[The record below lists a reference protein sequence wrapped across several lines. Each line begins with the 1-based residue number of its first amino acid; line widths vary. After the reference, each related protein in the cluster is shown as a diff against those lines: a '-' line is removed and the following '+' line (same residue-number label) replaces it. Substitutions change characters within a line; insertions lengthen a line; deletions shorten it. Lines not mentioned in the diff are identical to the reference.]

1 MDPIAST
8 RSFSTSADREA
19 TAESSSSGVSWGAV
33 MAGALGAAALSLA
46 LLALGAGIGFSS
58 VSPWTH
64 DGASAKAI
72 GWGAIGWMV
81 LMQLLASA
89 LAGYLAGRLRTKWVN
104 VHTHEVYFRDTA
116 HGFLAWSAG
125 MVLTAGFLTSAA
137 ATLVG
142 EAAGAASG
150 AAAVTATS
158 EVSAADRYRIDTMLR
173 ASNPS
178 AERNNAVAAAEIAPI
193 IAANLARGSMVP
205 ADREYLAQLVA
216 ARTGV
221 SQTEAERRVDE
232 ADRDAREAADTARKA
247 AAHSLYWTF
256 LALIVGAFTASL
268 AATFG
273 GKERDRCPDSVR
285 KAA

>member
-1 MDPIAST
+1 MDPIAPA
-8 RSFSTSADREA
+8 RPYFTSADREA

-33 MAGALGAAALSLA
+33 MAGALGGAALSLA

-64 DGASAKAI
+64 NGASAKAI

-116 HGFLAWSAG
+116 HGFLAWSVG

-142 EAAGAASG
+142 GAAGAA
-150 AAAVTATS
+150 AATAPVVATS
-158 EVSAADRYRIDTMLR
+158 ESGAADRYRIDTMLR
-173 ASNPS
+173 TTNP
-178 AERNNAVAAAEIAPI
+178 AADRNTALAQAEIAPI
-193 IAANLARGSMVP
+193 LAASLARGSMLP

-256 LALIVGAFTASL
+256 LALLVGAFTASL

-273 GKERDRCPDSVR
+273 GRERDKSPDFVR

>member
-1 MDPIAST
+1 MDPIASARPFIT
-8 RSFSTSADREA
+8 PADREA

-33 MAGALGAAALSLA
+33 MAGAFGAAALSLA

-64 DGASAKAI
+64 NGASASAI

-116 HGFLAWSAG
+116 HGFLAWSVG

-142 EAAGAASG
+142 GAAGAASG

-158 EVSAADRYRIDTMLR
+158 EISVSDRYRIDTMLR
-173 ASNPS
+173 TTNP
-178 AERNNAVAAAEIAPI
+178 AADRNNAVATAEIVPI
-193 IAANLARGSMVP
+193 IAKSLALGSMPP

-221 SQTEAERRVDE
+221 SQSEAGRRVDE
-232 ADRDAREAADTARKA
+232 ADRDAREADETERQEADN
-247 AAHSLYWTF
+247 
-256 LALIVGAFTASL
+256 
-268 AATFG
+268 
-273 GKERDRCPDSVR
+273 
-285 KAA
+285 